1 MFRSPSAYVKSEF
14 SCALPSTLPLILSSV
29 FRASEINY
37 LCVHKKLRSKRLTPV
52 LIKEVTRQVNLCGI
66 AQAIYTVGLLLPT
79 PVATCQRVSF
89 IFVSSAIILCPCRYY
104 HRLINVPKVVDIKFA
119 YVPRNMTL
127 ARMIRIYKVDPKTTL
142 PGLREI
148 EEKDIP
154 EVAELF
160 ARYMQRFDMV
170 PFMTIDEVRH
180 QFVSGR
186 GEAEHP
192 LENNRRP
199 KRVVWTYVV
208 EVSGAATALDYI
220 PQFCMQPH
228 EAGS

>member
-1 MFRSPSAYVKSEF
+1 M
-14 SCALPSTLPLILSSV
+14 LPATLSLIPCSV

-79 PVATCQRVSF
+79 PVATCRYVSF
-89 IFVSSAIILCPCRYY
+89 ALVSSIVVSRPCRYF
-104 HRLINVPKVVDIKFA
+104 HRLINVPKLIDVKFA

-148 EEKDIP
+148 EERDVP
-154 EVAELF
+154 EVADLF
-160 ARYMQRFDMV
+160 ARYMQRFAMV
-170 PFMTIDEVRH
+170 PLMTVDEVRH
-180 QFVSGR
+180 QFLSGR
-186 GEAEHP
+186 GELDQP
-192 LENNRRP
+192 SENNRRP
-199 KRVVWTYVV
+199 KQVVWTYVV
-208 EVSGAATALDYI
+208 EVRGVACPSVGSMPQPDVWDSILKRTA
-220 PQFCMQPH
+220 
-228 EAGS
+228 